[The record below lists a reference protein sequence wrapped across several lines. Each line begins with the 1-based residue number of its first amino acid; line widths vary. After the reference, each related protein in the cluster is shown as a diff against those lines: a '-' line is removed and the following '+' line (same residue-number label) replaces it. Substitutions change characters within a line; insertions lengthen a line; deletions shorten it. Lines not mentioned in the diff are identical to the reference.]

1 MIITS
6 VNHIHFQF
14 PAHSKEA
21 IRFFYATV
29 LGPMSWSPPTPSN
42 CCSSRWAS
50 SACAS
55 RRRLGATGRKP
66 SQHVAFNVQGISDLK
81 QRLHAFDLAFI
92 ESHPDQPAQQIYVK
106 DPAGNQL
113 EFLNRPL
120 KTHCSPWSPHHEFPA
135 TALHP

>member
-6 VNHIHFQF
+6 INHIHFQF

-29 LGPMSWSPPTPSN
+29 LGAHELQSSDKKQLLQFEMGDQRLCFTPE
-42 CCSSRWAS
+42 A
-50 SACAS
+50 
-55 RRRLGATGRKP
+55 GGTGRKP
-66 SQHVAFNVQGISDLK
+66 SQHVAFNVQGIGDLK

-92 ESHPDQPAQQIYVK
+92 ESHPDQPAQQIYIK

-113 EFLNRPL
+113 EFLET
-120 KTHCSPWSPHHEFPA
+120 TH
-135 TALHP
+135 